1 VFEAHDLKEARMQ
14 HGNAPLTPNGRRRL
28 VALVE
33 EEGFTFEAAAAASNV
48 AKSTAHTWVTRW
60 REAGKAERRDLSCLR
75 DRSSRPHHSPKMLS
89 EADHE
94 RCCEVRRRTG
104 WGPRLVASEVGIPH
118 ATVHRALRRR
128 GCSRVPREPRQ
139 AALRYEWPC
148 PGNLL
153 HMDTKRHARF
163 VEPGHAVTGVRT
175 RRSRGAGWEFVHTLV
190 DDCSRLAYSEIH
202 DDERAAT
209 VTAFTRRALD
219 WFLARGIVTERL
231 LSDNAW
237 VYVKNKGLAQLL
249 EERGIEHWRTKPY
262 SPQTNGKVERLQQT
276 MDREWARGLS
286 YRSSADR
293 RAALP
298 HWLDHYNESR
308 LHSAL
313 GNRPPMARV
322 RDVLGHD
329 T

>member
-33 EEGFTFEAAAAASNV
+33 EEGFTFEAAAATSNV
-48 AKSTAHTWVTRW
+48 AKSTAHAWVTRW
-60 REAGKAERRDLSCLR
+60 RQAGEAERRDLSCLR
-75 DRSSRPHHSPKMLS
+75 DRSSRPRTSPQMLS
-89 EADHE
+89 EADHD

-128 GCSRVPREPRQ
+128 GCSRRPREPRP
-139 AALRYEWPC
+139 ATVRYEWPC

-153 HMDTKRHARF
+153 HMDTKRHGRF

-175 RRSRGAGWEFVHTLV
+175 QRSRGAGWEFVHTLV

-202 DDERAAT
+202 DDERATT
-209 VTAFTRRALD
+209 VTAFTRRGLD

-249 EERGIEHWRTKPY
+249 GERGIEHWRTKPY

-308 LHSAL
+308 RHSAL

-329 T
+329 S

>member
-1 VFEAHDLKEARMQ
+1 MQ
-14 HGNAPLTPNGRRRL
+14 HRNAPLTPNGRRRL

-33 EEGFTFEAAAAASNV
+33 EEGLTFEAAAAASNV
-48 AKSTAHTWVTRW
+48 ARSTAHTWVVRW
-60 REAGKAERRDLSCLR
+60 REAGEAERRDLSCLR
-75 DRSSRPHHSPKMLS
+75 DRSSRPHRSPKMLS
-89 EADHE
+89 DEDHD
-94 RCCEVRRRTG
+94 RCCEVRKRTG
-104 WGPRLVASEVGIPH
+104 WGPRLVGSELGIPH
-118 ATVHRALRRR
+118 ATVHRALQRR
-128 GCSRVPREPRQ
+128 GCSRVQRAPREKVV
-139 AALRYEWPC
+139 RYEWPC

-163 VEPGHAVTGVRT
+163 LEPGHAVTGVRT
-175 RRSRGAGWEFVHTLV
+175 RGSRGAGWEFVHTLV

-202 DDERAAT
+202 DDERAQT

-249 EERGIEHWRTKPY
+249 GERGIEHWRTKPY

-308 LHSAL
+308 RHSAL

>member
-1 VFEAHDLKEARMQ
+1 MQ
-14 HGNAPLTPNGRRRL
+14 HRNAPLTPNGRRRL

-33 EEGFTFEAAAAASNV
+33 EEGLTFEAAAAASNV
-48 AKSTAHTWVTRW
+48 AKSTAHTWVSRW
-60 REAGKAERRDLSCLR
+60 REAGEEQRRNLSCLQ
-75 DRSSRPHHSPKMLS
+75 DRSSRPHRSPKMLG
-89 EADHE
+89 EGDHQ
-94 RCCEVRRRTG
+94 RCWEVRKRTG
-104 WGPRLVASEVGIPH
+104 WGPRLIASEVGIPH

-128 GCSRVPREPRQ
+128 GCSRAPRAPREKVV
-139 AALRYEWPC
+139 RYEWPC

-153 HMDTKRHARF
+153 HIDTKRHARF
-163 VEPGHAVTGVRT
+163 VEPGHAVTGERT
-175 RRSRGAGWEFVHTLV
+175 ERSRGAGWEFVHTLV

-202 DDERAAT
+202 DDERADT
-209 VTAFTRRALD
+209 VTEFTRRALD

-237 VYVKNKGLAQLL
+237 THVKNKGLAQLL
-249 EERGIEHWRTKPY
+249 GERAIEHWRTKPY

-308 LHSAL
+308 RHSAL

-329 T
+329 I

>member
-1 VFEAHDLKEARMQ
+1 MQ
-14 HGNAPLTPNGRRRL
+14 HRNAPLTPNGRRRL

-33 EEGFTFEAAAAASNV
+33 EDRLTFEAAAAASNV
-48 AKSTAHTWVTRW
+48 SKSTAHTWVSRW
-60 REAGKAERRDLSCLR
+60 REANEGQRRDLSCLE
-75 DRSSRPHHSPKMLS
+75 DRPSRPHRSPKMLS

-94 RCCEVRRRTG
+94 RCCEVRKRTG

-128 GCSRVPREPRQ
+128 GCSRRPREPRE

-163 VEPGHAVTGVRT
+163 IEPGHAVTGVRT
-175 RRSRGAGWEFVHTLV
+175 ERSRGAGWEFVHTIV
-190 DDCSRLAYSEIH
+190 DDCSRLAYAEIH
-202 DDERAAT
+202 DDERAQT

-219 WFLARGIVTERL
+219 WFLARGIVAERL
-231 LSDNAW
+231 LTDNAW
-237 VYVKNKGLAQLL
+237 AYTKNKDLAALL
-249 EERGIEHWRTKPY
+249 DRRQILHKRTRPY

-276 MDREWARGLS
+276 MDREWARGLA

-308 LHSAL
+308 RHSAL
-313 GNRPPMARV
+313 GNRPPTARV

>member
-1 VFEAHDLKEARMQ
+1 
-14 HGNAPLTPNGRRRL
+14 
-28 VALVE
+28 
-33 EEGFTFEAAAAASNV
+33 
-48 AKSTAHTWVTRW
+48 
-60 REAGKAERRDLSCLR
+60 
-75 DRSSRPHHSPKMLS
+75 MLS
-89 EADHE
+89 DKDQE
-94 RCCEVRRRTG
+94 RCCAVRKRTG

-128 GCSRVPREPRQ
+128 GCSRQPKEPREAVR
-139 AALRYEWPC
+139 RYEWPC

-153 HMDTKRHARF
+153 HIDTKRHARF
-163 VEPGHAVTGVRT
+163 IEPGHAITGVRT
-175 RRSRGAGWEFVHTLV
+175 QRSRGAGWEFVHTIV
-190 DDCSRLAYSEIH
+190 DDCSRLAYSEVH
-202 DDERAAT
+202 DDERAQT
-209 VTAFTRRALD
+209 VTDFTRRALD
-219 WFLARGIVTERL
+219 WFLERGIVAERL

-237 VYVKNKGLAQLL
+237 AYVKNKGLRQLL
-249 EERGIEHWRTKPY
+249 ADRAIEHWRTKPY

-298 HWLDHYNESR
+298 HWLRHYNESR
-308 LHSAL
+308 RHSAL

>member
-1 VFEAHDLKEARMQ
+1 MQ
-14 HGNAPLTPNGRRRL
+14 HRNAPLTPNGRRRL

-33 EEGFTFEAAAAASNV
+33 EKGFTFEAAAAASNV
-48 AKSTAHTWVTRW
+48 AKSTAHAWVSRW
-60 REAGKAERRDLSCLR
+60 RAASKEERLSLACLQ
-75 DRSSRPHHSPKMLS
+75 DRSSRPHRSPKLLS
-89 EADHE
+89 DKDHD

-104 WGPRLVASEVGIPH
+104 WGPRLVGSEVGIPH

-128 GCSRVPREPRQ
+128 GCSRRPREPR
-139 AALRYEWPC
+139 APVIRYEWPC

-163 VEPGHAVTGVRT
+163 REPGHALTGRRT
-175 RRSRGAGWEFVHTLV
+175 HGSVGAGWEFVHTLV
-190 DDCSRLAYSEIH
+190 DDCSRLAYSEVH
-202 DDERAAT
+202 DDERAQT
-209 VTAFTRRALD
+209 VAAFTRRALD
-219 WFLARGIVTERL
+219 WFGELGILTERL
-231 LSDNAW
+231 LTDNAW
-237 VYVKNKGLAQLL
+237 TYVKNKELRLLLA
-249 EERGIEHWRTKPY
+249 ERAIEHWRTKPY

-286 YRSSADR
+286 YRSSTDR

-298 HWLDHYNESR
+298 HWLNHYNESR
-308 LHSAL
+308 RHSAL

-329 T
+329 S

>member
-1 VFEAHDLKEARMQ
+1 MQ
-14 HGNAPLTPNGRRRL
+14 HRNAPLTPNGRRRL

-33 EEGFTFEAAAAASNV
+33 AEGLTFEAAAAASNV
-48 AKSTAHTWVTRW
+48 AKSTAHTWVSRW
-60 REAGKAERRDLSCLR
+60 REASEEQRRSLACLQ
-75 DRSSRPHHSPKMLS
+75 DRSSRPHRSPAMLS

-118 ATVHRALRRR
+118 ATVHRALFRR
-128 GCSRVPREPRQ
+128 GCSRRPLEPRG
-139 AALRYEWPC
+139 AVRRYEWPC

-153 HMDTKRHARF
+153 HIDTKRHARF
-163 VEPGHAVTGVRT
+163 LEPGHAVTGRRT
-175 RRSRGAGWEFVHTLV
+175 HGSRGAGWEFVHTVV
-190 DDCSRLAYSEIH
+190 DDCSRLAYAEIH

-209 VTAFTRRALD
+209 VTAFTHRALD
-219 WFLARGIVTERL
+219 WFLERGIVAERL

-237 VYVKNKGLAQLL
+237 VYVKNKGLHQLL
-249 EERGIEHWRTKPY
+249 AQRAIEHWRTKPY

-298 HWLDHYNESR
+298 HWLSHYNESR
-308 LHSAL
+308 RHSAL

-329 T
+329 S

>member
-14 HGNAPLTPNGRRRL
+14 HRNAPLTPLGRHRL

-33 EEGFTFEAAAAASNV
+33 EEGFTFR
-48 AKSTAHTWVTRW
+48 STAHTWVTRW
-60 REAGKAERRDLSCLR
+60 REAGVAERRDLGCLG
-75 DRSSRPHHSPKMLS
+75 DRSSRPRTSPQMLS

-104 WGPRLVASEVGIPH
+104 WGPRLIASEVGIPH

-128 GCSRVPREPRQ
+128 GCSRRPPEHGP
-139 AALRYEWPC
+139 AAVRYEWPC

-153 HMDTKRHARF
+153 HVDTKRHARF
-163 VEPGHAVTGVRT
+163 IEPGHAVTGRRT
-175 RRSRGAGWEFVHTLV
+175 RGSRGAGWEFVHTLV

-209 VTAFTRRALD
+209 VTAFARRGLD
-219 WFLARGIVTERL
+219 WFLDRGIVTERL

-237 VYVKNKGLAQLL
+237 VYIKNKGLAELL
-249 EERGIEHWRTKPY
+249 AERGIEHWRTKPY

-308 LHSAL
+308 RHSAL

>member
-1 VFEAHDLKEARMQ
+1 MQ
-14 HGNAPLTPNGRRRL
+14 HRNAPLTPNGRRRL

-48 AKSTAHTWVTRW
+48 AKSTAHTWVSRW
-60 REAGKAERRDLSCLR
+60 RAASKEEHLNLACLE
-75 DRSSRPHHSPKMLS
+75 DRSSRPHRSPKLLS
-89 EADHE
+89 DEDHD

-104 WGPRLVASEVGIPH
+104 WGPRLVGSEVGIPH

-128 GCSRVPREPRQ
+128 GCLRRPREPR
-139 AALRYEWPC
+139 APVVRYEWPC

-153 HMDTKRHARF
+153 HMDTKRHACFR
-163 VEPGHAVTGVRT
+163 EPGHALTGVRT
-175 RRSRGAGWEFVHTLV
+175 QGSRGAGWEFVHTLV
-190 DDCSRLAYSEIH
+190 DDCSRLAYAEVQ
-202 DDERAAT
+202 DDERAQT
-209 VTAFTRRALD
+209 VTEFTRRALD
-219 WFLARGIVTERL
+219 WFLARGIVAERL

-237 VYVKNKGLAQLL
+237 VYVKNKGLRELL
-249 EERGIEHWRTKPY
+249 ADRGIEHWRTKPY

-293 RAALP
+293 RSALQ
-298 HWLDHYNESR
+298 HWLNHYNESR
-308 LHSAL
+308 RHSAL

-329 T
+329 S

>member
-1 VFEAHDLKEARMQ
+1 MQ
-14 HGNAPLTPNGRRRL
+14 HRNAPLTPNGRRRL

-33 EEGFTFEAAAAASNV
+33 EEHLTFKAAAAALNV
-48 AKSTAHTWVTRW
+48 AQSTAHTWVMRW
-60 REAGKAERRDLSCLR
+60 REAGEEQRRDLSCLA
-75 DRSSRPHHSPKMLS
+75 DRSSRPHRSPRMLS
-89 EADHE
+89 EVDHE
-94 RCCEVRRRTG
+94 RCCEVRERTG

-118 ATVHRALRRR
+118 ATVHRALKRR
-128 GCSRVPREPRQ
+128 GCSRRPREPR
-139 AALRYEWPC
+139 AKVVRYEWPC

-153 HMDTKRHARF
+153 HVDTKRHARF
-163 VEPGHAVTGVRT
+163 LEPGHAVTGVRT
-175 RRSRGAGWEFVHTLV
+175 RGSSGVGWEFVHTLV

-202 DDERAAT
+202 DDERADT

-237 VYVKNKGLAQLL
+237 TYVKNKSLAQLL
-249 EERGIEHWRTKPY
+249 GERGIEHWRTKPY

-276 MDREWARGLS
+276 MDREWARGLT

-308 LHSAL
+308 RHSAL

>member
-1 VFEAHDLKEARMQ
+1 MQ
-14 HGNAPLTPNGRRRL
+14 HRNAPLTPNGRRRL

-48 AKSTAHTWVTRW
+48 AKSTAHTWVMRW
-60 REAGKAERRDLSCLR
+60 REAGDAQRRDLSCLE
-75 DRSSRPHHSPKMLS
+75 DRSSRPHHSPKLLS
-89 EADHE
+89 AKDHD
-94 RCCEVRRRTG
+94 RCCEVRQRTG
-104 WGPRLVASEVGIPH
+104 WGPRLVGSEVGIPH
-118 ATVHRALRRR
+118 ATVHRALARR
-128 GCSRVPREPRQ
+128 GCSRRPREPR
-139 AALRYEWPC
+139 APVIRYEWPC

-163 VEPGHAVTGVRT
+163 VKPGHALTGVRT
-175 RRSRGAGWEFVHTLV
+175 QRSRGAGWEFVHTLV
-190 DDCSRLAYSEIH
+190 DDCSRLAYAEVH
-202 DDERAAT
+202 NDERAQT
-209 VTAFTRRALD
+209 VTEFTRRALD
-219 WFLARGIVTERL
+219 WFLARGIVAERL

-237 VYVKNKGLAQLL
+237 VYVKNKGLRQLL
-249 EERGIEHWRTKPY
+249 ADRGIEHWRTKPY

-308 LHSAL
+308 PHSAL

>member
-1 VFEAHDLKEARMQ
+1 
-14 HGNAPLTPNGRRRL
+14 
-28 VALVE
+28 
-33 EEGFTFEAAAAASNV
+33 
-48 AKSTAHTWVTRW
+48 
-60 REAGKAERRDLSCLR
+60 
-75 DRSSRPHHSPKMLS
+75 MLS

-118 ATVHRALRRR
+118 ATVHRALKRR
-128 GCSRVPREPRQ
+128 GCSRRPREPR
-139 AALRYEWPC
+139 AKALRYEWPC

-153 HMDTKRHARF
+153 HIDTKRHARF
-163 VEPGHAVTGVRT
+163 TEPGHAVTGVRT
-175 RRSRGAGWEFVHTLV
+175 ERSRGAGWEFVHTLV

-202 DDERAAT
+202 DDERADT
-209 VTAFTRRALD
+209 VTGFTRRALD

-237 VYVKNKGLAQLL
+237 TYVKNKGLAQLL
-249 EERGIEHWRTKPY
+249 GEREIEHWRTKPY

-308 LHSAL
+308 RHSAL

-329 T
+329 I

>member
-1 VFEAHDLKEARMQ
+1 MQ
-14 HGNAPLTPNGRRRL
+14 HRNAPLTPNGRRRL

-33 EEGFTFEAAAAASNV
+33 EEGLTFEAAAAASNV
-48 AKSTAHTWVTRW
+48 AKSTAHTWVWRW
-60 REAGKAERRDLSCLR
+60 REAGEEQRQDLSCLE
-75 DRSSRPHHSPKMLS
+75 DRSSRPHTSPQMLS
-89 EADHE
+89 EQGHE
-94 RCCEVRRRTG
+94 RCCEVRKRTG

-128 GCSRVPREPRQ
+128 GCSRVPRAPREK
-139 AALRYEWPC
+139 ARRYEWPC

-153 HMDTKRHARF
+153 HIDTKRHARF
-163 VEPGHAVTGVRT
+163 IEPGHAVTGRRT
-175 RRSRGAGWEFVHTLV
+175 HGSRGAGWEFVHTVV
-190 DDCSRLAYSEIH
+190 DDCSRLAYAEIH
-202 DDERAAT
+202 DDERAQT
-209 VTAFTRRALD
+209 VTEFTRRALD
-219 WFLARGIVTERL
+219 WFLERGIVAERL

-237 VYVKNKGLAQLL
+237 AYVKNKGLAQLL
-249 EERGIEHWRTKPY
+249 AERAIEHWRTRPY

-298 HWLDHYNESR
+298 HWLSHYNESR
-308 LHSAL
+308 RHSAL

>member
-1 VFEAHDLKEARMQ
+1 MQ
-14 HGNAPLTPNGRRRL
+14 HRNAPLTPNGRQRL

-33 EEGFTFEAAAAASNV
+33 EEGLTFEAAAAASNV
-48 AKSTAHTWVTRW
+48 AKSTAHVWVKRW
-60 REAGKAERRDLSCLR
+60 REAGEAERRELSCLQ
-75 DRSSRPHHSPKMLS
+75 DRSSRPHTSPQMLS

-104 WGPRLVASEVGIPH
+104 WGPRLVGSEVGIPH
-118 ATVHRALRRR
+118 ATVHRALRRC
-128 GCSRVPREPRQ
+128 GCSRRPREPR
-139 AALRYEWPC
+139 ASVRRYEWPC

-175 RRSRGAGWEFVHTLV
+175 QRSRGAGWEFVHTLV

-202 DDERAAT
+202 DDERAGT
-209 VTAFTRRALD
+209 VTAFTRRGLD

-237 VYVKNKGLAQLL
+237 VYVKNNGLAQLL
-249 EERGIEHWRTKPY
+249 GERGIAHWRTKPY

-293 RAALP
+293 RAALG

-308 LHSAL
+308 RHSAL
-313 GNRPPMARV
+313 GNRPPMTRV

-329 T
+329 I

>member
-1 VFEAHDLKEARMQ
+1 MQ
-14 HGNAPLTPNGRRRL
+14 HRNAPLTPNGRRRL

-48 AKSTAHTWVTRW
+48 ARSTAHTWVVRW
-60 REAGKAERRDLSCLR
+60 REAGEAERRDLSCLR
-75 DRSSRPHHSPKMLS
+75 DRSSRPHTSPQMLS

-94 RCCEVRRRTG
+94 RCLEVRRRTG
-104 WGPRLVASEVGIPH
+104 WGPRLVGSEVGIPH

-128 GCSRVPREPRQ
+128 GCSRRPREPRQ
-139 AALRYEWPC
+139 AVLRYEWPC

-163 VEPGHAVTGVRT
+163 VDPGHAVTGVRT
-175 RRSRGAGWEFVHTLV
+175 QRSRGAGWEFVHTLV

-202 DDERAAT
+202 DDERGAT
-209 VTAFTRRALD
+209 VTAFTRRGLD

-249 EERGIEHWRTKPY
+249 GERGIEHWRTKPY

-308 LHSAL
+308 RHSAL
-313 GNRPPMARV
+313 GNRPTIARV

-329 T
+329 S

>member
-1 VFEAHDLKEARMQ
+1 M
-14 HGNAPLTPNGRRRL
+14 
-28 VALVE
+28 
-33 EEGFTFEAAAAASNV
+33 
-48 AKSTAHTWVTRW
+48 
-60 REAGKAERRDLSCLR
+60 
-75 DRSSRPHHSPKMLS
+75 
-89 EADHE
+89 
-94 RCCEVRRRTG
+94 
-104 WGPRLVASEVGIPH
+104 
-118 ATVHRALRRR
+118 
-128 GCSRVPREPRQ
+128 
-139 AALRYEWPC
+139 LRYEWPC

-163 VEPGHAVTGVRT
+163 TEPGHAVTGRRT
-175 RRSRGAGWEFVHTLV
+175 ERSRGAGWEFVHTLV

-202 DDERAAT
+202 DDERADT

-219 WFLARGIVTERL
+219 WFLESGIVTERL
-231 LSDNAW
+231 LTDNAW
-237 VYVKNKGLAQLL
+237 TYVKNKGLAQLL
-249 EERGIEHWRTKPY
+249 DERAIEHWRTKPY

-286 YRSSADR
+286 YRSSDDR

-308 LHSAL
+308 RHSAL

-329 T
+329 S